1 MADGVT
7 VKVDIARIRRNVE
20 DIARRTRVP
29 VLAVVKGDAYG
40 LGIAPVVDAIAD
52 LVEAWCVFSA
62 AEAVD
67 AKLWERTG
75 KGTITLSPPSTNNPK
90 FYLKHHIRPAVT
102 TVEQAQALRPARPI
116 LCIDTG
122 MQRFACSPTQV
133 DAALRAGDISEAFT
147 QATRMEHVHKL
158 KELAGD
164 GRILHAAA
172 TKLLDQPEAWLNAV
186 RPGLAIYRGATK
198 VSAPLIETHDTAGPA
213 GYTGFLTPRHGVIL
227 CGYSNGLRKGPC
239 IINGQRH
246 NILEVGMQSAFVEIG
261 PADRVGDEVV
271 LLGDGLTEEEVAAA
285 WATTPQEVLVRLGK
299 AGKREYA

>member
-1 MADGVT
+1 MPEGVT
-7 VKVDIARIRRNVE
+7 VKIDLARIRRNVE
-20 DIARRTRVP
+20 EISRRTRVP

-40 LGIAPVVDAIAD
+40 LGIKPVVDAIAD

-75 KGTITLSPPSTNNPK
+75 KGSITLSPPSTNNPK

-102 TVEQAQALRPARPI
+102 TVEQAQALRSAKPI

-122 MQRFACSPTQV
+122 MQRFACPPSQV
-133 DAALRAGDISEAFT
+133 EAAFRAGDISEAFT
-147 QATRMEHVHKL
+147 QAFNIEHVRKL

-164 GRILHAAA
+164 ARTLHAAA

-186 RPGLAIYRGATK
+186 RPGLAMYRGAMK
-198 VSAPLIETHDTAGPA
+198 VSAPLIEAHDTIGPA
-213 GYTGFLTPRHGVIL
+213 GYTGFITPRHGVIL
-227 CGYSNGLRKGPC
+227 CGYSNGLKKGPC
-239 IINGQRH
+239 LINGQRR
-246 NILEVGMQSAFVEIG
+246 NILEVGMQSAFVEIA
-261 PADRVGDEVV
+261 PTDNVGDEVI

-285 WATTPQEVLVRLGK
+285 WPATPQEVLVRLGK
-299 AGKREYA
+299 SGKQEYA